1 MKKLFDKSE
10 VTFAIVLIVVY
21 VVGSSLMQRVSA
33 MIGIQFLAEAVF
45 NLILSIVLLVFIFKN
60 KLAEHLG
67 LCKSE
72 VKASKM
78 LFYIPLFLVAFS

>member
-1 MKKLFDKSE
+1 MIMKKLFDKSE

-45 NLILSIVLLVFIFKN
+45 NLILSI
-60 KLAEHLG
+60 
-67 LCKSE
+67 
-72 VKASKM
+72 
-78 LFYIPLFLVAFS
+78 

>member
-10 VTFAIVLIVVY
+10 VTFAIVLIVAY

-60 KLAEHLG
+60 KLTEHLG

-72 VKASKM
+72 VKA
-78 LFYIPLFLVAFS
+78 